1 MLLRAR
7 LGAGLRRDNR
17 KAGRWA
23 ALALLLLLSAAAA
36 AQPTPPLHPKYLLP
50 AASFAYV
57 GDRARPGTWKL
68 PYRHADGSVDR
79 RRLPLA
85 IEAALGTYRGQHAR
99 IPAAAMPE
107 VLQKLARAADQIGK
121 LPPRAAHPT
130 PLYRKLAA
138 AVRQHE
144 R

>member
-1 MLLRAR
+1 MVRAVRLVLVLLIAV
-7 LGAGLRRDNR
+7 
-17 KAGRWA
+17 
-23 ALALLLLLSAAAA
+23 AAAG
-36 AQPTPPLHPKYLLP
+36 AQPLHPKYGLP

-57 GDRARPGTWKL
+57 GDPARPGTWKL
-68 PYRHADGSVDR
+68 PYRLADGSVDR

-99 IPAAAMPE
+99 IPAAAMPD
-107 VLQKLARAADQIGK
+107 VLKKLARAADEIGK
-121 LPPRAAHPT
+121 LPPRAAHPA

-138 AVRQHE
+138 AVQRQS